1 MAMTMH
7 VDIVSAEQEI
17 FSGTAEF
24 LVAPA
29 VQGEVGIMPRHNQM
43 ITRLKPGEVR
53 IKINQDSEQSF
64 YVSGGILEVQP
75 HVVTVLSDTALRAKD
90 IDEAAVLEAKRRAQ
104 DALENR
110 DTDIDLATAT
120 AELAQANAQLELL
133 RKLRKT

>member
-29 VQGEVGIMPRHNQM
+29 IQGEVGIMPRHNQM

-53 IKINQDSEQSF
+53 VKINQENEQSF

-104 DALENR
+104 ETLQNR
-110 DTDIDLATAT
+110 DSDIDLAAAT

>member
-1 MAMTMH
+1 MGMTMQ

-17 FSGTAEF
+17 FSGVVEF

-29 VQGEVGIMPRHNQM
+29 EQGEVGIMPRHNQM

-53 IKINQDSEQSF
+53 LKLSHDQVQSF

-90 IDEAAVLEAKRRAQ
+90 IDEAAVVEARRRAQ
-104 DALENR
+104 DALQNR
-110 DTDIDLATAT
+110 DTDVDLATAT
-120 AELAQANAQLELL
+120 AQLAQANAQLELL
-133 RKLRKT
+133 RKLRKS